1 MTSYR
6 YLLLVSITL
15 ALAIHPAFS
24 QNIFTA
30 HITDK
35 EEGGA
40 LEGVVIALDKTEIVA
55 YSDSLG
61 NVVLDSIPDGEQTL
75 IVSVVGYFRKRI
87 KVTFPQA
94 SATVFN
100 VQLESQ
106 EEELEE
112 VIIVTTRN
120 YQSAENLPVRVDVVA
135 NEEMMERSIDKPSSI
150 SHAVKEQP
158 GVQLQRTSATSGLF
172 NIRLQGLS
180 GKYTQLM
187 KDGLPYFGGLSNA
200 LGIAQIPPMDLKQIE
215 IIKGPASVLYGGDAM
230 AGVINL
236 ISREPEDKPVYDL
249 LVNMESTLSVDAGA
263 YLSHKFKKVGFT
275 MMGMYRNQQPKD
287 WNGDNFTD
295 YPKLQRYTLSPQLY
309 FYITEHAKLTL
320 GAMYAEEKRLGGT
333 MQYVRGKEDSVYN
346 YYERNNSNHLG
357 TNFRFEYDFG
367 KFGTLRLKNA
377 VNYFKRNLEVRNYTF
392 GGIQLASLT
401 ELNYHVA
408 KGKHDVVLGVDFR
421 TDKFTEDKR
430 KDLLW
435 QDRSYNF
442 LTGGFFAQYTY
453 HFNAKTAVSGG
464 LRFDYNNVY
473 KVNVL
478 PHLAILHK
486 WTKNI
491 SSRLNAGMGYKL
503 PTVFQEDS
511 EEKNFR
517 NVRPIADSVKPELS
531 AGGTLDYVLN
541 LPNLNGLRLTVNQM
555 IFYTHIFR
563 PVRSDTG
570 HLENCGLPECETV
583 AYRNRKGFVSSRGL
597 ETGIRLGYRGFS
609 FGINY
614 TFIDH
619 NRRIDSVRSIAELT
633 AKHQLALMAG
643 YEYKMFSVSID
654 AYYFSPQRLSSG
666 VTTRSI
672 WELGVNAQ
680 LNLKYVILFANAE
693 NVLNI
698 RQTSYGPVVTPD
710 PTYSTPA
717 FAEIYGPLEG
727 TIINAGFKV
736 CFGEL
741 FNLTKKGAVEKDRD

>member
-1 MTSYR
+1 MP
-6 YLLLVSITL
+6 LLRNLLFMCIVLIWAVKP
-15 ALAIHPAFS
+15 ALA
-24 QNIFTA
+24 QNTFQVQV
-30 HITDK
+30 TDK
-35 EEGGA
+35 ETRAPVEGA
-40 LEGVVIALDKTEIVA
+40 TVLLEKTDIVT
-55 YSDSLG
+55 YTDSLG
-61 NVVLDSIPDGEQTL
+61 FARLDSMPDGEQTFV
-75 IVSVVGYFRKRI
+75 ISVVGYFRK
-87 KVTFPQA
+87 KVSAAFPLRYP
-94 SATVFN
+94 TVFT
-100 VQLESQ
+100 VQLETQ

-112 VIIVTTRN
+112 IIVVTTRN
-120 YQSAENLPVRVDVVA
+120 YQAAENLPIRVDVVA

-158 GVQLQRTSATSGLF
+158 GVQLQRTSASSGLF
-172 NIRLQGLS
+172 NIRLQGLN

-215 IIKGPASVLYGGDAM
+215 IIKGPASVLYGGDAI

-236 ISREPEDKPVYDL
+236 VSREPEDKPVYDV

-287 WNGDNFTD
+287 WNADNFTD

-309 FYITEHAKLTL
+309 FYITDHAKLTL
-320 GAMYAEEKRLGGT
+320 GAMCAAENRLGGT
-333 MQYVRGKEDSVYN
+333 MPYVKGKQDSIYN

-357 TNFRFEYDFG
+357 TNFKFEYDFE
-367 KFGTLRLKNA
+367 KFGTIRLKNA
-377 VNYFKRNLEVRNYTF
+377 VNYFKRNLELRNYAF

-408 KGKHDVVLGVDFR
+408 KGKHDVVLGLDFR
-421 TDKFTEDKR
+421 TDKFTEDKSS
-430 KDLLW
+430 DTLW
-435 QDRSYNF
+435 QDRSYNL
-442 LTGGFFAQYTY
+442 LTGGFFTQYTY
-453 HFNAKTAVSGG
+453 HFNARTAVSGG

-517 NVRPIADSVKPELS
+517 NVRSVADSIKPELS
-531 AGGTLDYVLN
+531 AGGTLDYVLT
-541 LPNLNGLRLTVNQM
+541 LPNLNGLRLTVSQM

-563 PVRSDTG
+563 PVLSDTG
-570 HLENCGLPECETV
+570 HTGNCDLPECETV
-583 AYRNRKGFVSSRGL
+583 AYRNRKGYVDSRGI
-597 ETGIRLGYRGFS
+597 ETGIRLGYRGFN

-619 NRRIDSVRSIAELT
+619 NRRIDGVKSIAELT

-643 YEYKMFSVSID
+643 YEMKRFSISVD
-654 AYYFSPQRLSSG
+654 AYYYSAQRLSTG
-666 VTTRSI
+666 VTTQSI

-680 LNLKYVILFANAE
+680 VNLTYVLLFANAE
-693 NVLNI
+693 NLLNI

-710 PTYSTPA
+710 PTYSTPR
-717 FAEIYGPLEG
+717 FAEVYGPLEG
-727 TIINAGFKV
+727 TIVNAGIKI
-736 CFGEL
+736 CLGE
-741 FNLTKKGAVEKDRD
+741 FFRKKKLSEKDDD